1 MNTDDLIASL
11 ADDAAPALPRPARL
25 LGLALVAAVAAT
37 AVVFALLLG
46 SVRADVTNLSGDAR
60 LALKFAVTLALVG
73 SAFVLLATLAHPERP
88 RPRAFAILGVPLA
101 LLLGGVLLEVAALP
115 AAEIG
120 PALVGSNS
128 LACLVYVPL
137 LGALPLA
144 VLLTAL
150 RRTAPTRPALTGLAA
165 GLLAGG
171 IAATAYGTYCPDDS
185 PLFVAT
191 WYGLSIGLLALAGAA
206 AGQRILRW

>member
-1 MNTDDLIASL
+1 MKTDDLIASL
-11 ADDAAPALPRPARL
+11 ADDAAPALPRPTRL
-25 LGLALVAAVAAT
+25 LGLASVMAVAA
-37 AVVFALLLG
+37 AALMFVLLLG
-46 SVRADVTNLSGDAR
+46 SVRAEVIGLSGDTR
-60 LALKFAVTLALVG
+60 LALKFAVTLALAA

-88 RPRAFAILGVPLA
+88 RPRAFAVLTVPLA
-101 LLLGGVLLEVAALP
+101 LLIGGVLWEIATLP
-115 AAEIG
+115 AAAIG
-120 PALVGSNS
+120 PALVGANS

-150 RRTAPTRPALTGLAA
+150 RRAAPTRPALAGLAA
-165 GLLAGG
+165 GLLSGG

-206 AGQRILRW
+206 AGQRLLRW